1 MSSRLFKNTF
11 LYIFTGFLPV
21 AANFFLAPIY
31 AKYLTPEQYALVG
44 LSTLVQ
50 TFLTFFM
57 SLSLDSAFSRM
68 YFKYERRARL
78 RTGLLSTLLIISV
91 IASLIV
97 FLLLYFTG
105 DLLFRSVFSVP
116 AFQFSNF
123 GYWIAIITFCNVAY
137 TFFILYYR
145 NADRIRYYLLL
156 NVLFFFIP
164 VAGTL
169 AGLILFKQGP
179 LGAVAGRAI
188 GCLAVMLPLILL
200 FLAKTRFLIVKAFIY
215 PALKYALPIIP
226 YQLIFAGFLYLDR
239 FFLLYYFSPHVF
251 GVYNF
256 AALLSG
262 LIPVFLNAL
271 ANATN
276 PAIYRELTKNN
287 DLEKVQ
293 RYNHMIVFA
302 AIAVISAC
310 IAFIVPAMRLL
321 ISSSYADS
329 YSYVGLIF
337 LSYLPYVH
345 YLVFALPLFFWGKTR
360 SFPVVAIFSL
370 LAGLT
375 FNFIMI
381 PQIGIWAVCLSLFSI
396 RITQLLTA
404 YLFNKKFGYE
414 KLLYVK
420 QGKFIFT
427 SFIICLLYIVALFL
441 NNRYKLIPIDV
452 INLIP
457 VTGLII
463 VIPSICKRE
472 VLAIKN
478 VCVSILEKNG
488 LSKIIL
494 HRK

>member
-1 MSSRLFKNTF
+1 MSSRLFRNTF

-31 AKYLTPEQYALVG
+31 AKYLSPEQYALVG

-50 TFLTFFM
+50 AFLTFFM
-57 SLSLDSAFSRM
+57 SLSLDSAFTRM
-68 YFKYERRARL
+68 YFKYERKPRL
-78 RTGLLSTLLIISV
+78 RTGLLSTLLFVSV
-91 IASLIV
+91 IASLIIS
-97 FLLLYFTG
+97 LILYFKG
-105 DLLFRSVFSVP
+105 DELFRIVFSVS
-116 AFQFSNF
+116 AFRFSDF
-123 GYWIAIITFCNVAY
+123 GYWITIITFCNVAY

-145 NADRIRYYLLL
+145 NADKIRYYFLL

-164 VAGTL
+164 VSGTL
-169 AGLILFKQGP
+169 AGLIFFKQGP
-179 LGAVAGRAI
+179 LGAIAGRAI
-188 GCLAVMLPLILL
+188 GCLIVMLPIILL
-200 FLAKTRFLIVKAFIY
+200 FWIKTRFSVIKAFIY
-215 PALKYALPIIP
+215 PALKYSLPIIP

-239 FFLLYYFSPHVF
+239 FFLLHYFSPYVF

-302 AIAVISAC
+302 SMAVICTC
-310 IAFIVPAMRLL
+310 IAFVVPAMRLL
-321 ISSSYADS
+321 ISSNYADS
-329 YSYVGLIF
+329 YFYVGLLF

-345 YLVFALPLFFWGKTR
+345 YLVFSLPLFFWGKTR
-360 SFPVVAIFSL
+360 SFPIIAIFSL
-370 LAGLT
+370 LAGLI

-381 PQIGIWAVCLSLFSI
+381 RHIGIWAVCLSLFCI
-396 RITQLLTA
+396 RATQLLTA
-404 YLFNKKFGYE
+404 YLFNRKFGYE
-414 KLLYVK
+414 KLQYVK
-420 QGKFIFT
+420 QSKFICI
-427 SFIICLLYIVALFL
+427 SFCICVLYATALFV
-441 NNRYKLIPIDV
+441 NNRYKFLPVDL

-463 VIPSICKRE
+463 VIPLISKRE
-472 VLAIKN
+472 ITAIKN
-478 VCVSILEKNG
+478 ICVQLLEKYG
-488 LSKIIL
+488 FSKIIL